1 MAQHSSAAYLE
12 LLSNFRTLW
21 LSKEKDLLQQK
32 ERYNV
37 GLGKLQ
43 FAASQV
49 VVMQEELRSLQ
60 PQLVDTSAE
69 TESLMV
75 KIEQDTVK
83 VEAQKEIIAA
93 DESLANEAAAA
104 AQAIKDE
111 CESDLAEATPALDA
125 AINALDTLKPADITL
140 VKSMRHPPSIVKL
153 LDMGTGKITDNYW
166 QAAPKI
172 LGDLRFLDLLRS
184 YDKDNIPTNVMK
196 SIREKYIP
204 NPEFNPNIVRHV
216 STACEGL
223 CRWVRAMEVYDR
235 VIKIVAP
242 DWNNLTLI

>member
-1 MAQHSSAAYLE
+1 MIQHSSAAYLE
-12 LLSNFRTLW
+12 LLATFRTLW
-21 LSKEKDLLQQK
+21 LKKEKDLLQQK
-32 ERYNV
+32 QRYNV

-75 KIEQDTVK
+75 KIEQDTVE
-83 VEAQKEIIAA
+83 VEAQKEVIGTDWAKYVTIYWSSRLIKNLQIIAA

-111 CESDLAEATPALDA
+111 CESDLAEATPALEA

-153 LDMGTGKITDNYW
+153 VI
-166 QAAPKI
+166 
-172 LGDLRFLDLLRS
+172 RF
-184 YDKDNIPTNVMK
+184 
-196 SIREKYIP
+196 
-204 NPEFNPNIVRHV
+204 
-216 STACEGL
+216 
-223 CRWVRAMEVYDR
+223 
-235 VIKIVAP
+235 
-242 DWNNLTLI
+242 

>member
-153 LDMGTGKITDNYW
+153 VMHFSFTFK
-166 QAAPKI
+166 
-172 LGDLRFLDLLRS
+172 FL
-184 YDKDNIPTNVMK
+184 
-196 SIREKYIP
+196 
-204 NPEFNPNIVRHV
+204 
-216 STACEGL
+216 
-223 CRWVRAMEVYDR
+223 
-235 VIKIVAP
+235 
-242 DWNNLTLI
+242 